1 MTFDQNMV
9 DIPPIKGMEK
19 TIDPVGLPSWHDEY
33 IGDTPVMDTGAL
45 APLFD
50 TQPEETP

>member
-1 MTFDQNMV
+1 MV
-9 DIPPIKGMEK
+9 DIPPVKGMEK
-19 TIDPVGLPSWHDEY
+19 TIEPVGLPSWHDED
-33 IGDTPVMDTGAL
+33 DTPIMDTGAL